1 MLDAPAPAVQSAI
14 SEGVPVSDIGP
25 VEYAVIVF
33 PGNRFNGDVAPA
45 LADLVQ
51 SGTIR
56 IIDVAFV
63 AKDDDGDI
71 VAFEISD
78 LHPDVQTALQQAG
91 ASEGG
96 LLSDADMLEIAE
108 GLDPSSSAMLVVWE
122 DLWAARFAAAVRD
135 SDGVVVSIDRIPR
148 EIVLAA
154 RDWAAENA

>member
-1 MLDAPAPAVQSAI
+1 MSQ
-14 SEGVPVSDIGP
+14 DIGP

-45 LADLVQ
+45 LAELVS
-51 SGTIR
+51 SGIIR
-56 IIDVAFV
+56 IIDVAF
-63 AKDDDGDI
+63 ASKDEAGEI

-78 LHPDVQTALQQAG
+78 LHPDIQAALQNAG

-135 SDGVVVSIDRIPR
+135 SDGVMVKIDRIPR
-148 EIVLAA
+148 DVVLAA
-154 RDWAAENA
+154 RDWAAANA